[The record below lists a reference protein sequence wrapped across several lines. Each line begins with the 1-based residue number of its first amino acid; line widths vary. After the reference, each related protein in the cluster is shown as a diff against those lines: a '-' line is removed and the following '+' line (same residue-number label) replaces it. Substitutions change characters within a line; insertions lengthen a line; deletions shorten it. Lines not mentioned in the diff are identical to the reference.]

1 MPPILD
7 NVDELLLRYVTAPQI
22 PIHRPTLFVLPR
34 KPAIER
40 LYEAPAVV
48 NAGSTISV
56 QRDARTNAIIGY
68 HETSVADAE
77 NNATNSTS
85 LRRAAGR
92 PEQATRGSAVN
103 YPFWPGGF
111 EEPEAA
117 DVQALLDES
126 VNFQND
132 LLVDAPGFPYGV
144 DFESDQYRRQVSQ
157 YTIPYL
163 ASVL

>member
-7 NVDELLLRYVTAPQI
+7 DVDELLLQYVTTPEI
-22 PIHRPTLFVLPR
+22 PIHKPALFVLPR
-34 KPAIER
+34 EPAIER
-40 LYEAPAVV
+40 LYAAPSVMT
-48 NAGSTISV
+48 AGSTISV
-56 QRDARTNAIIGY
+56 QRDARTNAIVGY

-77 NNATNSTS
+77 STATNSTS

-117 DVQALLDES
+117 TAADVQALLDES
-126 VNFQND
+126 VNFEND

-144 DFESDQYRRQVSQ
+144 DFESEQYRSQVSGSKVS
-157 YTIPYL
+157 Y
-163 ASVL
+163 